1 MVCYGCGKVGHF
13 KRECPKKPVAVY
25 PLGSVGDTCVH
36 IGGDPCMK
44 GNGGKSCDQTAQE
57 VLHT

>member
-1 MVCYGCGKVGHF
+1 MGHF

-44 GNGGKSCDQTAQE
+44 GNGGKSCDQAAQE
-57 VLHT
+57 VLHGDVVT